1 MKKNLIIISLI
12 FVLPLVAYAVLSG
25 TKAESATKEHVSGMP
40 QIIKFSSKLCSDC
53 KKMRGVFEDVMPKYS
68 SSIEVIEYDIEKNDK
83 NIDNAINQYKV
94 NLVPTVIYIDKNGKV
109 VRKTEGYV
117 DKNKFETYVKELLN
131 WYDRCYK
138 CTCTTK

>member
-12 FVLPLVAYAVLSG
+12 FVLPLLAYAVLSG
-25 TKAESATKEHVSGMP
+25 TKAESATKEHVNGMP

-53 KKMRGVFEDVMPKYS
+53 KKMRGVFEDIMPQYS
-68 SSIEVIEYDIEKNDK
+68 DKVEVIEYDIEKNDK
-83 NIDNAINQYKV
+83 NIDNAINEYNV

-117 DKNKFETYVKELLN
+117 DKHKFEAYVKELL
-131 WYDRCYK
+131 K
-138 CTCTTK
+138 

>member
-12 FVLPLVAYAVLSG
+12 FALPLIAYAVLSG
-25 TKAESATKEHVSGMP
+25 TKVESATQEHVSGKP

-53 KKMRGVFEDVMPKYS
+53 KKMKGVFETVMPQYS
-68 SSIEVIEYDIEKNDK
+68 GTVEVIEYDIEKNDK
-83 NIDNAINQYKV
+83 NINNAIDTYNV

-117 DKNKFETYVKELLN
+117 DKHKFEAYVKEILN
-131 WYDRCYK
+131 
-138 CTCTTK
+138 